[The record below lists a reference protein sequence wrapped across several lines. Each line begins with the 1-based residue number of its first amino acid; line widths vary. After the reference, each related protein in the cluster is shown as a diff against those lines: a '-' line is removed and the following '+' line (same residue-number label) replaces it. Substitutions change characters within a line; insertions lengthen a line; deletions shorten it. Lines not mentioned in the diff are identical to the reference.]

1 MNYLS
6 TNIKHLRNTKG
17 LTQEDLARIVD
28 KSRVLVSQWESDSR
42 EITTED
48 IIKLSNYFN
57 VPMDL
62 LVGSNLALN
71 DKPYDEFEILFN
83 KYKNILTESDKA
95 VITTIINQRKKEIDE
110 AIENGEVN
118 AWESS
123 L

>member
-118 AWESS
+118 A
-123 L
+123 